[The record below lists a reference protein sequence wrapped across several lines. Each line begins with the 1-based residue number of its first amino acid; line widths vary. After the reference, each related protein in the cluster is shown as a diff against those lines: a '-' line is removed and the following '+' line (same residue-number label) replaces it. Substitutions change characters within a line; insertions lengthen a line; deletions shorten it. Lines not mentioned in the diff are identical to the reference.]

1 MLHTR
6 KKAKILQ
13 HIMTARQENTASDTN
28 VGKAIDTVHED
39 RIIRACPSSC
49 GYTDPNPGQIILVR
63 RCNQT
68 ASQQYILSGHTAQ
81 SGPLK

>member
-28 VGKAIDTVHED
+28 VGKAIDTVHDGPAQVPVVIQTLTLDKLFLLEGV
-39 RIIRACPSSC
+39 IRRRVNNISSL
-49 GYTDPNPGQIILVR
+49 GILHNLDP
-63 RCNQT
+63 
-68 ASQQYILSGHTAQ
+68 
-81 SGPLK
+81 